1 MSSRKMLVGRSLLFY
16 YFFFVFLYSFVWEIT
31 IFVSVGNEN
40 TLSRE
45 EG

>member
-16 YFFFVFLYSFVWEIT
+16 HFFFVFLYSFVWEIT